1 MTIRA
6 NRKTR
11 IWAGVTAA
19 LAMTSLV
26 GCTSDA
32 DNASRNLSIA
42 AEAFEISRTIIA
54 VNGITGDTIFL
65 AEGRCSLESAE
76 SFLAGAVEIT
86 CKQGPDE
93 YRKHFLILGDQDS
106 VAITQEKPID
116 VSEYHTRIVL
126 KPQNVIPEFDI
137 MMGEDE

>member
-1 MTIRA
+1 MKRNTKITA
-6 NRKTR
+6 
-11 IWAGVTAA
+11 ITAA
-19 LAMTSLV
+19 LALGV
-26 GCTSDA
+26 AVLAGCTSDA
-32 DNASRNLSIA
+32 DTASKNLSTA
-42 AEAFEISRTIIA
+42 AEAFEVQRTIIA
-54 VNGITGDTIFL
+54 VNGITGDTIFF
-65 AEGRCSLESAE
+65 AEGRCSMESAE

-93 YRKHFLILGDQDS
+93 YRKHFIMLGDQDS
-106 VAITQEKPID
+106 VAITQEKAID

>member
-1 MTIRA
+1 M
-6 NRKTR
+6 NRKTKV
-11 IWAGVTAA
+11 WAGVTIA
-19 LAMTSLV
+19 LGLTALV
-26 GCTSDA
+26 GCSSDA
-32 DNASRNLSIA
+32 DQASRNLSTA

-54 VNGITGDTIFL
+54 VNGITGETIFF
-65 AEGRCSLESAE
+65 AEGRCSMESAE
-76 SFLAGAVEIT
+76 SFLPGALEIT

-93 YRKHFLILGDQDS
+93 YRKHFLVLGDQDS

-116 VSEYHTRIVL
+116 VSEYNTRIVL